1 MSTAECER
9 GPSQPDILCLGE
21 TLVDLVCERA
31 IDDLADADAF
41 APHFGGAVANA
52 AMVAARRGA
61 QVALAGGAGE
71 DPWGHWLRD
80 RLAEEGVELTWFRL
94 RADAPT
100 PLAVVNVDA
109 TGEPHYQIYGEGIAS
124 VVHALGGRVDQAVGA
139 AGGLFFSSNT
149 LVFQEERAVTMRA
162 CELAL
167 ELGRPV
173 IFDPNLRLHRWQSRA
188 DAAAR
193 ANACVPG
200 ALLVRLN
207 AAEAEV
213 MTGEQ
218 DPERAALALVK
229 AGARMVVITL
239 GAEGAMLRGELH
251 ADALGVPATVR
262 STMGAGDVFTGVLLA
277 RLARSGY
284 YPPAVAAAL
293 AEAVHEGARA
303 CEHWGAID

>member
-1 MSTAECER
+1 
-9 GPSQPDILCLGE
+9 
-21 TLVDLVCERA
+21 
-31 IDDLADADAF
+31 
-41 APHFGGAVANA
+41 
-52 AMVAARRGA
+52 
-61 QVALAGGAGE
+61 
-71 DPWGHWLRD
+71 
-80 RLAEEGVELTWFRL
+80 
-94 RADAPT
+94 
-100 PLAVVNVDA
+100 
-109 TGEPHYQIYGEGIAS
+109 
-124 VVHALGGRVDQAVGA
+124 
-139 AGGLFFSSNT
+139 
-149 LVFQEERAVTMRA
+149 
-162 CELAL
+162 
-167 ELGRPV
+167 
-173 IFDPNLRLHRWQSRA
+173 
-188 DAAAR
+188 
-193 ANACVPG
+193 
-200 ALLVRLN
+200 VRLN